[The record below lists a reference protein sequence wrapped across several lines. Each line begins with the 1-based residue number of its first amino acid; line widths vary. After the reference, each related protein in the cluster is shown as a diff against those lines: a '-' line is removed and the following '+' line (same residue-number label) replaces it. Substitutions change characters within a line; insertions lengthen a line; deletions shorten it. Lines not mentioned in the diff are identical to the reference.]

1 MFTIEGN
8 VIYPLAME
16 LMRLYYAFIPAVWYC
31 ILSVGGKGRSQCK
44 GQGKGKSGFLGK
56 RKRNA
61 ADGGPPNKTKH
72 EDKTEE
78 PATSD

>member
-1 MFTIEGN
+1 M
-8 VIYPLAME
+8 
-16 LMRLYYAFIPAVWYC
+16 
-31 ILSVGGKGRSQCK
+31 SVGGKGRCQ

-56 RKRNA
+56 RKKNA
-61 ADGGPPNKTKH
+61 AGDGPANKAKH

>member
-1 MFTIEGN
+1 
-8 VIYPLAME
+8 
-16 LMRLYYAFIPAVWYC
+16 
-31 ILSVGGKGRSQCK
+31 LSVGGKGRSQCK

-56 RKRNA
+56 RKKNA
-61 ADGGPPNKTKH
+61 ADGGPPNKAKH